1 MNDKK
6 ILFPLLLFGIFF
18 ILIAITGFFQIAI
31 TKRNIEG
38 LLRGEGETL
47 FKSIAREIE
56 VNMEYLT
63 LIEKSPSIIT
73 PNFLN
78 VSTYDEAIVDDL
90 YSQLTKP
97 TGSQNPISF
106 NNLLITDRKGKQLEL
121 KGSMKVDEARR
132 DLLLK
137 TDHKTVI
144 RLPSS
149 ADQTL
154 FMGVKLSDRLVFVTL
169 EPAELEN
176 LRKMYI
182 MKTIVENEEKRLS
195 VAEINIYDGSGRMY
209 LGSAARPR
217 DVFSILKP
225 LDSHYFPNYSM
236 EILMSNKL
244 AIDTVKRTSG
254 NFIMLLF
261 FLMLGGA
268 GGIYVIFRLETKHAD
283 RLKEIE
289 KDMDMK
295 ERLVSLGRLSSGM
308 AHEIRNPLN
317 AIGISIQRLKREF
330 VPEQEKKEEY
340 YRFLDIVRG
349 ELLRVNRI
357 VEEFLL
363 STKSGVAM
371 ERQNLHGIIEEVS
384 TMLHEKAG
392 TAGIRIVNE
401 SDENTALDCQRERLK
416 QVFYNLLINCIEAM
430 GTGGSITISSQSEN
444 SSVRVFIKD
453 TGPGIKKADALKI
466 FEYYYTTKDKGMGL
480 GLPISYMI
488 VKDHGGDVRV
498 VSEEGAGATFVITLP
513 ASSVKGLAKN

>member
-1 MNDKK
+1 MDDKK
-6 ILFPLLLFGIFF
+6 ILFPLLLFGLFF
-18 ILIAITGFFQIAI
+18 ILIAITGFFQITI
-31 TKRNIEG
+31 IKTNIER

-90 YSQLTKP
+90 YGQLTKP
-97 TGSQNPISF
+97 GESQSPISF
-106 NNLLITDRKGKQLEL
+106 KNLLVTDREGRELER
-121 KGSMKVDEARR
+121 KGSAKVDKSRE
-132 DLLLK
+132 DLLMK
-137 TDHKTVI
+137 TDRQTVV
-144 RLPSS
+144 RLPNS
-149 ADQTL
+149 ATQEL
-154 FMGVKLSDRLVFVTL
+154 FLGIKLPDRLIFVIL
-169 EPAELEN
+169 EPEELEN

-195 VAEINIYDGSGRMY
+195 VADINIYDGSGRVY
-209 LGSAARPR
+209 LGSAARPK
-217 DVFSILKP
+217 DVFPIVKP
-225 LDSHYFPNYSM
+225 LGSRYFPNYSM
-236 EILMSNKL
+236 EILISNKL
-244 AIDTVKRTSG
+244 AIDTFRRTSE

-268 GGIYVIFRLETKHAD
+268 GSIYIIFRLERKHAD

-330 VPEQEKKEEY
+330 VPEEEKKEEY
-340 YRFLDIVRG
+340 HKFLDIVRG

-363 STKSGVAM
+363 STKSGMAM
-371 ERQNLHGIIEEVS
+371 ERQNLHGIVEDVV
-384 TMLHEKAG
+384 TMLGEKAG
-392 TAGIRIVNE
+392 TAGIKLVNQ
-401 SDENTALDCQRERLK
+401 SDENTALDCQKERLK
-416 QVFYNLLINCIEAM
+416 QVFYNLLVNGMEAM
-430 GTGGSITISSQSEN
+430 GRGGSITISTQTEN
-444 SSVRVFIKD
+444 SKIRVFIKD
-453 TGPGIKKADALKI
+453 TGPGIKKADALRI

-488 VKDHGGDVRV
+488 VKDHGGDIRV

-513 ASSVKGLAKN
+513 VNKGA

>member
-18 ILIAITGFFQIAI
+18 VLITITGFFQITI
-31 TKRNIEG
+31 IKTNIER

-56 VNMEYLT
+56 VNMEYLS

-73 PNFLN
+73 PTFLN
-78 VSTYDEAIVDDL
+78 LSTYDEAIVDDL

-97 TGSQNPISF
+97 GPSQNPIPF
-106 NNLLITDRKGKQLEL
+106 DNLLVTDRAGKQLERR
-121 KGSMKVDEARR
+121 GSAKIDKARAN
-132 DLLLK
+132 LLLGS
-137 TDHKTVI
+137 DRQTVI
-144 RLPSS
+144 RLPSNANQS
-149 ADQTL
+149 L
-154 FMGVKLSDRLVFVTL
+154 FMGVKLPDKFIFVTL
-169 EPAELEN
+169 EPTELEN

-195 VAEINIYDGSGRMY
+195 VAEINVYDESGRLY

-225 LDSHYFPNYSM
+225 LGSRYFPNYSM

-244 AIDTVKRTSG
+244 AIDTFRTTSE
-254 NFIMLLF
+254 NFIVLLF

-268 GGIYVIFRLETKHAD
+268 GSIYVIFRLERKHAD

-317 AIGISIQRLKREF
+317 AIGMSIQRLKREF

-340 YRFLDIVRG
+340 HKFLDIVRG

-363 STKSGVAM
+363 STKSGMSM
-371 ERQNLHGIIEEVS
+371 ERQNLHAIVEEVA
-384 TMLHEKAG
+384 TMLREKAG
-392 TAGIRIVNE
+392 TSGIRIVNE
-401 SDENTALDCQRERLK
+401 SDENAFLDCQKERLK
-416 QVFYNLLINCIEAM
+416 QVFYNLLVNGMEAM

-444 SSVRVFIKD
+444 SKVHISIKD
-453 TGPGIKKADALKI
+453 TGPGIKRADALKI

-488 VKDHGGDVRV
+488 VKDHGGDIRV
-498 VSEEGAGATFVITLP
+498 SSEEGAGATFTITLP
-513 ASSVKGLAKN
+513 VSGVKSLTRN